1 MLSDMS
7 WVGTV
12 RMPGGTP
19 ESAVRRAAGAAV
31 KGEGKKD
38 PPGGQSPSVAKDMAS
53 GCCDHSY
60 LLGFYLWTFIDLSAW
75 KSPTSR
81 ATLPDSVIQP
91 QRKA

>member
-7 WVGTV
+7 LVGTV

-53 GCCDHSY
+53 GWACPAQIGDRETVRLAERNKSN
-60 LLGFYLWTFIDLSAW
+60 DLF
-75 KSPTSR
+75 R
-81 ATLPDSVIQP
+81 E
-91 QRKA
+91 